1 MKSNKIVQYPM
12 EGFDPSA
19 FLAKPFADTTATEST
34 VTTLTVKS
42 LEGHEA
48 DEETGERREPN
59 CIHRSEVKLFEHV
72 RLKRWTKLLSS
83 LVVRPDGRLKVYD

>member
-19 FLAKPFADTTATEST
+19 FIAKPFADTTATEST

-42 LEGHEA
+42 LEEHEA
-48 DEETGERREPN
+48 DEETGERKEAN
-59 CIHRSEVKLFEHV
+59 CIHRSEVKLFQDV
-72 RLKRWTKLLSS
+72 KLLDRTVKIASYAARRTTES
-83 LVVRPDGRLKVYD
+83 V

>member
-1 MKSNKIVQYPM
+1 MKRFQFVNGHWVKSNKIVQYPM

-34 VTTLTVKS
+34 VTTLTVRS

-48 DEETGERREPN
+48 DEETGERKEPN
-59 CIHRSEVKLFEHV
+59 CIHRSEVKLFERV
-72 RLKRWTKLLSS
+72 KLKCWTKL
-83 LVVRPDGRLKVYD
+83 